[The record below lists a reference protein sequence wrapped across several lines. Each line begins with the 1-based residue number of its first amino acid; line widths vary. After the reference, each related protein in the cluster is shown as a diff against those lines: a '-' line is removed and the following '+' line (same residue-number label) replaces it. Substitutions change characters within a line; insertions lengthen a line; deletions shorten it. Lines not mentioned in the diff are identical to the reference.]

1 MKQYETELFES
12 YGVVQKEYV
21 TVPNSL
27 LANTK
32 ELKKYFLSS
41 YEYAQKLKAKPTK
54 KKARRSES
62 DAPCAEARKS
72 ERKTS
77 GWLNSRP

>member
-1 MKQYETELFES
+1 MKVYETELFES

-32 ELKKYFLSS
+32 ELKKFGLMHA
-41 YEYAQKLKAKPTK
+41 EEEETEPTG
-54 KKARRSES
+54 
-62 DAPCAEARKS
+62 EAAS
-72 ERKTS
+72 
-77 GWLNSRP
+77 N